1 MTDERTG
8 LLTPARNPEAL
19 AKAIGRLLA
28 DPSLAAS
35 LAANART
42 ESARFDPDSYHANLA
57 QVYQQVL
64 NGASRRQPA
73 ESA

>member
-19 AKAIGRLLA
+19 AKAIGRLLG
-28 DPSLAAS
+28 DRDLAAL
-35 LAANART
+35 LAANALAET
-42 ESARFDPDSYHANLA
+42 ARFTPDAYHAALVG
-57 QVYQQVL
+57 VYQQVI
-64 NGASRRQPA
+64 GRPA